1 MRKYYLNKAFENF
14 CCKRKLLKTSVV
26 KGNGMAPG
34 RVHGIFKTGYNK
46 VWHRK
51 LFLWWETFLSPF
63 LDEKVMFR
71 KVKELV

>member
-1 MRKYYLNKAFENF
+1 
-14 CCKRKLLKTSVV
+14 
-26 KGNGMAPG
+26 MAPG